1 MGLKAEKKTMR
12 ISNRGNDEGSIML
25 LSVIAIFSISLIF
38 LSFISYTG
46 SMQNLAQKEKK
57 AVLVKLANENKEI
70 MDKYDIH

>member
-1 MGLKAEKKTMR
+1 
-12 ISNRGNDEGSIML
+12 ML